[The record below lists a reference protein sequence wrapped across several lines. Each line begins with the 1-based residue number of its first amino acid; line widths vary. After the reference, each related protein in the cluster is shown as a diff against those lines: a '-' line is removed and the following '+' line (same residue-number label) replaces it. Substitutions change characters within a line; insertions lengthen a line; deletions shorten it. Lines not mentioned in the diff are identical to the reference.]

1 MSAIAWEYELVEKP
15 FCQQLASM
23 GWEWIKGDPDLP
35 ETTERTTSRE
45 VLLRARLAGALRKI
59 NLHDGRSWL
68 DDVRIDKAVQ

>member
-1 MSAIAWEYELVEKP
+1 
-15 FCQQLASM
+15 M